1 MTAAEW
7 AYLQWLGRAIEYL
20 AWEHKMPTVAEAIR
34 DASERVEV
42 ERARERVENGR

>member
-1 MTAAEW
+1 MTAAEY
-7 AYLQWLGRAIEYL
+7 ALLQWLGRAVEL
-20 AWEHKMPTVAEAIR
+20 LVSDRGLPTVAQAIR